1 MNKEIKID
9 GSESF
14 LTGPLRRAMNAT
26 LISVMDLKVEGKP
39 EEISLAEILGN
50 MDASSYLVVF
60 ISIAV
65 TLMVGIVSGMLIL
78 SIWPNAPQI
87 VLIGSLPAIV
97 VGFIT
102 CFLLFR
108 IRRWLKS

>member
-1 MNKEIKID
+1 MNTEVKSTR
-9 GSESF
+9 SESS
-14 LTGPLRRAMNAT
+14 LTGPLRRAMNAA

-39 EEISLAEILGN
+39 EEISLAAILGN

-60 ISIAV
+60 ISLAV

-78 SIWPNAPQI
+78 SIWPNASQI
-87 VLIGSLPAIV
+87 VLIASLPAIV

-102 CFLLFR
+102 CVLLFR
-108 IRRWLKS
+108 ITRWLKS